1 MRRIGVGPLAAAIAP
16 LREHNGMLNAVF
28 SMGTQTSE
36 SHCREGLASYLA
48 ELAQDL
54 GASFLLNVHEI

>member
-1 MRRIGVGPLAAAIAP
+1 
-16 LREHNGMLNAVF
+16 MLNAVF